1 MRTIQMTL
9 DDELVDMVDK
19 IVKDLNTSRSAF
31 TRQALRK
38 AIDQYNTRKLEN
50 EHRKG
55 YEKFPVEGEEFSVW
69 EDEQDWG
76 DE

>member
-9 DDELVDMVDK
+9 DDDLVNMVDK

-38 AIDQYNTRKLEN
+38 AIDLYNIKKLEN

-55 YEKFPVEGEEFSVW
+55 YERFPVTSHEFSVW
-69 EDEQDWG
+69 EDEQNWG
-76 DE
+76 GE